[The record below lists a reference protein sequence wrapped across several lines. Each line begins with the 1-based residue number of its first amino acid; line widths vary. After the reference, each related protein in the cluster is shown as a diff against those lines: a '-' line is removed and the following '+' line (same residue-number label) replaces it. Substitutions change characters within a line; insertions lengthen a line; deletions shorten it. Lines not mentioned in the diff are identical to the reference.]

1 MADLPWI
8 VELVHPP
15 GIFLA
20 RQLTE
25 PKTFEELE
33 SERFESVLQLPLYRR
48 QLPPELDTPAD
59 RLDRAAAA
67 SRSRWLLLHV
77 QSGILAR
84 GICEELAKAIPDPSP
99 PWTNDDIEKVT
110 QIFRVFVEAF
120 DERKKAKDTG
130 KSK

>member
-33 SERFESVLQLPLYRR
+33 SERFEAAEQLPLYRR
-48 QLPPELDTPAD
+48 PRPPSMSESEYRRLQPDLPL
-59 RLDRAAAA
+59 
-67 SRSRWLLLHV
+67 RSRWMLFHLP
-77 QSGILAR
+77 SAELAR
-84 GICEELAKAIPDPSP
+84 GIADALAQALPDPSP
-99 PWTNDDIEKVT
+99 PWSMEDLETLTAVYQIILDAFEQREK
-110 QIFRVFVEAF
+110 
-120 DERKKAKDTG
+120 DKG
-130 KSK
+130 KE